1 MAHEKL
7 ANSLDS
13 ETQQDAMLHTYSA
26 GCSKKVARS
35 LNCESNY
42 TEGKKTSVSLTSL
55 LTLRIHLY
63 YLCTAKF
70 HPTNSL
76 IVCD

>member
-13 ETQQDAMLHTYSA
+13 ETQQDAMLHAYSA

-42 TEGKKTSVSLTSL
+42 TEIFILG
-55 LTLRIHLY
+55 I
-63 YLCTAKF
+63 
-70 HPTNSL
+70 
-76 IVCD
+76 